1 MSARYA
7 VYFSPASHSPWWTL
21 GSRWLGRDEST
32 GESLARPL
40 FAKAC
45 PEDFQRITAEPR
57 RYGFHATLK
66 APFRLAQ
73 GLTETA
79 LLARMQALAKT
90 LKPLTLSPL
99 GLASWDDFVALV
111 PQLPSAESLAL
122 ALATACVIELD
133 DLRAPLTAEELA
145 RRTPGLDARGL
156 ALLVQFGY
164 PHVLERMRLHFTL
177 TSRVAPETRQWVESV
192 LCSELEVLNAQSPLV
207 LDRLCLFAEYQPG
220 AAFLRIADVQVA
232 A

>member
-1 MSARYA
+1 MSTRYA

-32 GESLARPL
+32 GESLAPPL
-40 FAKAC
+40 FTDAC
-45 PEDFQRITAEPR
+45 PEDFQSITAEPR

-66 APFRLAQ
+66 APFRLAP
-73 GLTETA
+73 GLDEAA

-90 LKPLTLSPL
+90 LKPVTLSPMVV
-99 GLASWDDFVALV
+99 ASWDGFVALV
-111 PQLPSAESLAL
+111 PQLPTAELLAL
-122 ALATACVIELD
+122 AAACVTDLD
-133 DLRAPLTAEELA
+133 DFRAPLTAEELA

-177 TSRVAPETRQWVESV
+177 SGRVALDTRQWFDTV
-192 LCSELEVLNAQSPLV
+192 LRTELDLLNAQSPLV
-207 LDRLCLFAEYQPG
+207 LDRLCLFAEYQAG
-220 AAFLRIADVQVA
+220 AAFLRIADVPVA

>member
-32 GESLARPL
+32 GESLAQPL
-40 FAKAC
+40 FTDAC

-73 GLTETA
+73 GLDEAA
-79 LLARMQALAKT
+79 LLARMQVLAKT

-99 GLASWDDFVALV
+99 GLASWDGFVALV
-111 PQLPSAESLAL
+111 PQRPSTELLAL
-122 ALATACVIELD
+122 AAACVTELD
-133 DLRAPLTAEELA
+133 DLRAPLTADELA

-156 ALLVQFGY
+156 ALLAQFGY

-177 TSRVAPETRQWVESV
+177 TGRVALDTRQWVESV
-192 LCSELEVLNAQSPLV
+192 LRSELEVLNAQSPLV

>member
-1 MSARYA
+1 
-7 VYFSPASHSPWWTL
+7 
-21 GSRWLGRDEST
+21 
-32 GESLARPL
+32 
-40 FAKAC
+40 
-45 PEDFQRITAEPR
+45 
-57 RYGFHATLK
+57 LK
-66 APFRLAQ
+66 APFRLAP
-73 GLTETA
+73 GLDEAA

-99 GLASWDDFVALV
+99 GLASWDGFVALV
-111 PQLPSAESLAL
+111 PQRPSTELLAL
-122 ALATACVIELD
+122 AAACVTELD
-133 DLRAPLTAEELA
+133 DLRAPLTADELA

-156 ALLVQFGY
+156 ALLAQFGY

-177 TSRVAPETRQWVESV
+177 TGRVALDTRQWVESV
-192 LCSELEVLNAQSPLV
+192 LRSELEVLNAQSPLV

>member
-1 MSARYA
+1 MSTRYA

-32 GESLARPL
+32 GESLAPPL
-40 FAKAC
+40 FTDAC
-45 PEDFQRITAEPR
+45 PEDFQSITAEPR
-57 RYGFHATLK
+57 RYSFHATLK
-66 APFRLAQ
+66 APFRLAP
-73 GLTETA
+73 GLDEAA

-90 LKPLTLSPL
+90 LKPVTLSPMVV
-99 GLASWDDFVALV
+99 ASWDGFVALV
-111 PQLPSAESLAL
+111 PQLPTAELLAL
-122 ALATACVIELD
+122 AAACVTDLD
-133 DLRAPLTAEELA
+133 DFRAPLTAEELA

-177 TSRVAPETRQWVESV
+177 SGRVALDTRQWFDTV
-192 LCSELEVLNAQSPLV
+192 LRTELDLLNAQSPLV
-207 LDRLCLFAEYQPG
+207 LDRLCLFAEHQAG
-220 AAFLRIADVQVA
+220 AAFLRIADVPVA

>member
-1 MSARYA
+1 MSTRYA

-32 GESLARPL
+32 GESLAPPL
-40 FAKAC
+40 FTDAC
-45 PEDFQRITAEPR
+45 PEDFQSITAEPR

-66 APFRLAQ
+66 APFRLAP
-73 GLTETA
+73 GLDEAA

-90 LKPLTLSPL
+90 LKPVTLSPMVV
-99 GLASWDDFVALV
+99 ASWDGFVALV
-111 PQLPSAESLAL
+111 PQLPTAELLAL
-122 ALATACVIELD
+122 AAACVTDLD
-133 DLRAPLTAEELA
+133 DFRAPLTAEELA

-156 ALLVQFGY
+156 ALLAQFGY

-177 TSRVAPETRQWVESV
+177 TGRVALATRYWLESV
-192 LCSELEVLNAQSPLV
+192 LRAELERLNVQSPLV